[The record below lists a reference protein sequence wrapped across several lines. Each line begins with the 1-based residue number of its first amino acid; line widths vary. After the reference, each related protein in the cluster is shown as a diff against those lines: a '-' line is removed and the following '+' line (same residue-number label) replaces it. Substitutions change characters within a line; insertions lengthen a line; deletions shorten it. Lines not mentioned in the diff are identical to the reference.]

1 MEEQSAWYPAN
12 SWVFWA
18 VALPVA
24 AVAAVVV
31 PVVWDRAFAF
41 APVEKEHVPTADL
54 FLDAVRVD
62 CPVDPAYAHASE
74 CIRTRRGVGFF
85 FVDDNGVPR
94 VVPVV
99 GVGRVE

>member
-1 MEEQSAWYPAN
+1 MMKLFGRFDGVVK
-12 SWVFWA
+12 WVT
-18 VALPVA
+18 ALFLGLVA
-24 AVAAVVV
+24 AGLVQAWQQFRGV
-31 PVVWDRAFAF
+31 PVER
-41 APVEKEHVPTADL
+41 EHVPTADL

-62 CPVDPAYAHASE
+62 CPADPAYAHASE

-94 VVPVV
+94 VVAVV